1 MVQVIRERKPW
12 QISCDPRGDA
22 RRAPQHMRFP
32 DRAIV
37 WALSLGGDAEVFAS
51 RGRHRMRLSHDD
63 WIEIL
68 RVTNK
73 GELKHQLVRLGFRV
87 AVE

>member
-1 MVQVIRERKPW
+1 
-12 QISCDPRGDA
+12 
-22 RRAPQHMRFP
+22 
-32 DRAIV
+32 
-37 WALSLGGDAEVFAS
+37 
-51 RGRHRMRLSHDD
+51 MRLSHDD